1 MAKTKRE
8 TNGIKI
14 SGRIIAVFA
23 ALVLLL
29 LAAAVYIAPKFSSTF
44 KEYRTARSEYKAAKK
59 ELSAAE
65 SANNDINR
73 ILNDKKKAKDES
85 DKLSARAFSAAAA
98 LEKDIQDGKSKKKL
112 CYITIDDGPYNRGLK
127 YLDIFNKYD
136 VKATFFLTTAN
147 GDKLPDQADITAS
160 SRYPEYLKYGHT
172 IGNHTYSHDY
182 KNGGIYSD
190 TGAFMKAVEDQ
201 RKFTEEATG
210 GYSPVIV
217 RFPGGTS
224 MAGDRLEDI
233 EEALRE
239 KGYVWADWT
248 IDSGDSW
255 GSDRANSALIK
266 SNVMAAT
273 KEQDIMVILFH
284 EWSQPTIDALPEII
298 EGLQEKGYIFMPLF
312 PESAMVQR

>member
-8 TNGIKI
+8 ANGIKI
-14 SGRIIAVFA
+14 SGKIIVVIAV
-23 ALVLLL
+23 LVLLL
-29 LAAAVYIAPKFSSTF
+29 LAAGVYIAPKFGGTF
-44 KEYRTARSEYKAAKK
+44 SEYRAARSEYKAAKK
-59 ELSAAE
+59 ELSAAQA
-65 SANNDINR
+65 ANNDISR
-73 ILNDKKKAKDES
+73 ILGDKQKAKDES
-85 DKLSARAFSAAAA
+85 DKLSRKVFSAAAA
-98 LEKDIQDGKSKKKL
+98 LEKDIQAGKSKKKI

-127 YLDIFNKYD
+127 YLEIFNKYD

-182 KNGGIYSD
+182 QNGGIYSD

-201 RKFTEEATG
+201 RKFTEEAAG

-224 MAGDRLEDI
+224 MAGDRLGDI
-233 EEALRE
+233 EDALRE

-248 IDSGDSW
+248 VDAGDSW

-273 KEQDIMVILFH
+273 KEQNIMVVLFH
-284 EWSQPTIDALPEII
+284 EWSQPTIDVMPEII
-298 EGLQEKGYIFMPLF
+298 EGLQEKGYIFLPLF
-312 PESAMVQR
+312 PESMMVQR

>member
-112 CYITIDDGPYNRGLK
+112 C
-127 YLDIFNKYD
+127 
-136 VKATFFLTTAN
+136 
-147 GDKLPDQADITAS
+147 
-160 SRYPEYLKYGHT
+160 
-172 IGNHTYSHDY
+172 
-182 KNGGIYSD
+182 
-190 TGAFMKAVEDQ
+190 
-201 RKFTEEATG
+201 
-210 GYSPVIV
+210 
-217 RFPGGTS
+217 
-224 MAGDRLEDI
+224 
-233 EEALRE
+233 
-239 KGYVWADWT
+239 
-248 IDSGDSW
+248 
-255 GSDRANSALIK
+255 
-266 SNVMAAT
+266 
-273 KEQDIMVILFH
+273 
-284 EWSQPTIDALPEII
+284 
-298 EGLQEKGYIFMPLF
+298 
-312 PESAMVQR
+312 